1 MAGKTFTVAMIGFS
15 SIEKTQVGCMCKLS
29 RAMSSRSN
37 QAPQLH
43 FQAVEW
49 AQVDNA
55 DILLVDADNADAL
68 RAWSSIKADRPA
80 LPAILVNDEA
90 VETYDFTEISLAR
103 DCLARV
109 LLQVLGDVARYQMNR
124 MDKGQSADQSGL
136 QTY

>member
-1 MAGKTFTVAMIGFS
+1 
-15 SIEKTQVGCMCKLS
+15 MCKLS
-29 RAMSSRSN
+29 RAMSSRSS
-37 QAPQLH
+37 QPSLLH
-43 FQAVEW
+43 FHAVEW

-55 DILLVDADNADAL
+55 DILLVDADDADAL

-124 MDKGQSADQSGL
+124 MDKRQSADQSGC
-136 QTY
+136 QAF